1 MTDAQT
7 DYFAVLA
14 RLAARTTYGPLY
26 FATTTFAPRTEDE
39 DGYDYRADH
48 DPSGWE
54 ADRQALREYG
64 R

>member
-1 MTDAQT
+1 MPEPQPDF
-7 DYFAVLA
+7 YAVLA
-14 RLAARTTYGPLY
+14 RLAARTTYGPLW

-54 ADRQALREYG
+54 ADRQALRENG